1 VKAWAL
7 LLGIYGVFVYWYTS
21 FQGPLSEAEIETYL
35 AALREAGG
43 NDERLALWRAFM
55 ESDTGDDFV
64 MINVVDLR
72 DRPLAMEGVSP
83 DETAADVLARYTAPF
98 LGAAIRSAAHPILYG
113 NAAAPAL
120 DLWGIDG
127 AERWS
132 NGGLVR
138 YRSRR
143 DLMDQVVRTSRLD
156 IHEFKIA
163 AMEKTIAYPLDPWWH
178 LGDPRLLLA
187 LVLGC
192 IGFGLQARGARGR

>member
-1 VKAWAL
+1 
-7 LLGIYGVFVYWYTS
+7 
-21 FQGPLSEAEIETYL
+21 
-35 AALREAGG
+35 
-43 NDERLALWRAFM
+43 
-55 ESDTGDDFV
+55 
-64 MINVVDLR
+64 
-72 DRPLAMEGVSP
+72 MEGVSP